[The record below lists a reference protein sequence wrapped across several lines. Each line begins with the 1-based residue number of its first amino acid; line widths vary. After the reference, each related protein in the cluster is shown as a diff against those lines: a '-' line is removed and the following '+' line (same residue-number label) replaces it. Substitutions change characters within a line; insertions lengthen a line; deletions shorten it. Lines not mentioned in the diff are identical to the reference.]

1 MTTKK
6 NGAPPD
12 DVELEEHV
20 NEAAAP
26 TPEQVKGWNIYQR
39 MFAAAGMIS
48 VLVKRREMQ
57 GFGEE
62 GGRGIRYVS
71 HDDTVLK
78 VRGAFQACGIL
89 CVIDVPEYTLQ
100 TFTSV
105 EKQTFRDGNSKE
117 KMKITCLAEVKAK
130 AIFINPDK
138 PDDRYEVN
146 IPSYALD
153 TSDKALGKG
162 ISYAKKYALI
172 ACSGLM
178 LATGEDVD
186 QDRYEME
193 EMQRRREEAQGGAGD
208 GEGGEGGQT
217 QGKRR
222 ATTPKP
228 GGKGGQ
234 NAPQGGQG
242 AGGGDNA
249 PKGGSAPQ
257 SKPKPTEGQQKAAD
271 AVILR
276 FGDRDPHELSKKEA
290 LDLAN
295 AYGLKLGG
303 GVEWATKHFAKDG
316 GWGKA
321 AKAHV
326 SNLAARLRSTTVF
339 WATLRA
345 LSIQYNGGD
354 EVKAKETL
362 RTLKETRKWP
372 ALMEIDPAVLE
383 DEIVVWKENGEP
395 GDGSANK

>member
-1 MTTKK
+1 MADKK
-6 NGAPPD
+6 GASAPPD

-20 NEAAAP
+20 DEKAAP

-71 HDDTVLK
+71 HDDAVLK

-89 CVIDVPEYTLQ
+89 CVIDIPEYTLQ

-105 EKQTFRDGNSKE
+105 DKQTFRDGNTKE

-130 AIFINPDK
+130 ALFINPDK
-138 PDDRYEVN
+138 PEDRYEVN

-193 EMQRRREEAQGGAGD
+193 ELQRLREQDQGEPGDGGAG
-208 GEGGEGGQT
+208 E
-217 QGKRR
+217 
-222 ATTPKP
+222 PKSRGRSTSKS

-234 NAPQGGQG
+234 NAPQGGGGGQGGGNPPTGGGAPQG
-242 AGGGDNA
+242 A
-249 PKGGSAPQ
+249 
-257 SKPKPTEGQQKAAD
+257 PKPTEGQQKAAD

-276 FGDRDPHELSKKEA
+276 FGERDPHELSKKEA

-303 GVEWATKHFAKDG
+303 GVDWATKHFEKEG

-326 SNLAARLRSTTVF
+326 SNLAARLRATMGF

-345 LSIQYNGGD
+345 LSIQLNGGD
-354 EVKAKETL
+354 EGKAKETL
-362 RTLKETRKWP
+362 RTLKETRGWP
-372 ALMEIDPAVLE
+372 NLTEIDPALLE
-383 DEIVVWKENGEP
+383 DEIVVWKETGEP
-395 GDGSANK
+395 GRGDAKK